1 MADEYELPYYDCV
14 PNDPSF
20 DDMYEAVCVKGIR
33 PDIPVRWYSDEV
45 WNIYVILWLDITKK
59 ATDWF
64 LNQQVKEKINK
75 ILTFAVI
82 E

>member
-45 WNIYVILWLDITKK
+45 WNIYVIL
-59 ATDWF
+59 
-64 LNQQVKEKINK
+64 
-75 ILTFAVI
+75 
-82 E
+82 